1 MLQTQLNA
9 AIMQT
14 KKVSSIFNMYRS
26 RNYPRTNLKLF
37 SHHCKAGTNGKTNY
51 IITCLFRKL
60 KQPKEKSFISL
71 VRQDLSSVPSSFKK
85 SKGAISDHKCELRG
99 AFDLTEGLE
108 LKHINCND

>member
-26 RNYPRTNLKLF
+26 RNYPRNNLKLF
-37 SHHCKAGTNGKTNY
+37 SHHCEAGTNGKTNY

-85 SKGAISDHKCELRG
+85 SKGAISDHK
-99 AFDLTEGLE
+99 
-108 LKHINCND
+108 